1 MNPAALTGTGIGLR
15 GPHIPRLLRERPA
28 ISWLEAL
35 TDNYLAPA
43 GPAREQLRAVRQDY
57 PVTLHCVGMSIGGT
71 DPIDYDYLSRIR
83 YLKNEIEPA
92 WISDHL
98 CWTSVD
104 GEQIHD
110 LMPLPYT
117 ETTLRHVSDRI
128 GAIQDALQCPIL
140 IENVSSYFRFRESSI
155 AEAEFL
161 AELARM
167 TGCGLL
173 LDVCNIYVSSFN
185 HETTAREFLEQ
196 LPLDRV
202 AEIHLAGFDDKGDH
216 LLDAHNATVSQG
228 VWELFAWV
236 MQRRP
241 DIPALV
247 EWDRNLPELDVL
259 IGEARRADAV
269 RAASLSECCT

>member
-1 MNPAALTGTGIGLR
+1 MNNSLTGTGIGLR
-15 GPHIPRLLRERPA
+15 GPHIPRLLNERPP
-28 ISWLEAL
+28 IPWLEAL
-35 TDNYLAPA
+35 TDNHLAPT
-43 GPAREQLRAVRQDY
+43 GPAREQLRAVRQYY

-71 DPIDYDYLSRIR
+71 DPIDVAYLSRIR
-83 YLKNEIEPA
+83 ALRDEIEPA

-104 GEQIHD
+104 GQQMHD

-117 ETTLRHVSDRI
+117 EATLRHASDRI
-128 GAIQDALQCPIL
+128 LTIQDYLQCNIL

-155 AEAEFL
+155 AEAEFIS
-161 AELARM
+161 ELAHI

-185 HETTAREFLEQ
+185 HAAAAREFLKR

-216 LLDAHNATVSQG
+216 LLDAHNAPVPEA

-241 DIPALV
+241 EIPALV
-247 EWDRNLPELDVL
+247 EWDRDLPDLDVL
-259 IGEARRADAV
+259 IEQARRAEAIRNSRIEC
-269 RAASLSECCT
+269 RA